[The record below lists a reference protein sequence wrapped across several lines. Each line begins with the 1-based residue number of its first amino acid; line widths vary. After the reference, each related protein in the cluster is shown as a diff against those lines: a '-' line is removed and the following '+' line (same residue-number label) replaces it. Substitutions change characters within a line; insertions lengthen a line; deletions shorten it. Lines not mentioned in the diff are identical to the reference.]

1 MKLPET
7 QNANHLYAFKKGYRL
22 AMDGKS
28 LTLMPSLIKLDNAMK
43 THFESGWHQ
52 YQDDLAEALEN
63 EKESPWRNKAIWM
76 VMAIVAG
83 LATASVMI
91 QNIQQEKQKNKPQ
104 KIAKGPVTATSAVTP
119 LSQQTQAPNSDD
131 FGLLTAAKSQT
142 KKPST
147 PLEEKQKLSQKP
159 ANEKPGNSL
168 SLLSHDERTDLE
180 LSKQEAT
187 SAPALTETPLVQS
200 PIQIRRAVF
209 TTEITNREPGKVYN
223 DVIPK
228 FVRKLYFFT
237 QIEKASGEMLYHR
250 WRYNGKVM
258 ATIPLQIK
266 GQNFRTWSSKR
277 LSSAWSGHWD
287 VEILNSQKQP
297 IYRKTFIYSQ

>member
-22 AMDGKS
+22 AMEGKS
-28 LTLMPSLIKLDNAMK
+28 LTLMPSQIKLDSAMK

-52 YQDDLAEALEN
+52 YQEDIAEALEN

-83 LATASVMI
+83 LATAGVMI
-91 QNIQQEKQKNKPQ
+91 HNIQQEKQANKPQ
-104 KIAKGPVTATSAVTP
+104 QTAKEPVTATVAP
-119 LSQQTQAPNSDD
+119 ISQQPQAPSYSED
-131 FGLLTAAKSQT
+131 FGLLTAAKNQT

-147 PLEEKQKLSQKP
+147 PPEEKQKLTQKSI
-159 ANEKPGNSL
+159 NEKPHTSL

-187 SAPALTETPLVQS
+187 STPALTETPLVQS

-209 TTEITNREPGKVYN
+209 TTEITNREPGKIYN

-237 QIEKASGEMLYHR
+237 QIQKANGDVLYHR

-258 ATIPLQIK
+258 ATIPLQIN

-277 LSSAWSGHWD
+277 LSSAWSGRWD